1 MVVTQLD
8 THCARPSDL
17 DAWQTWCTVEP
28 RELASLA
35 VPWVNL
41 PEDCFLHGLKSRF
54 VSPSKRWY
62 SPDGERIYTWDG
74 EHGGEVE
81 VFNKR
86 GRHLGV
92 AHPVTREM
100 IKPAVRGRRIDV

>member
-1 MVVTQLD
+1 MG
-8 THCARPSDL
+8 R
-17 DAWQTWCTVEP
+17 
-28 RELASLA
+28 LASPL

-41 PEDCFLHGLKSRF
+41 PPNCFLHGLRSKF
-54 VSPSKRWY
+54 LYGQKRWY
-62 SPDGERIYTWDG
+62 SSDGERIYTWDG

-92 AHPVTREM
+92 QHPVTQEL
-100 IKPAVRGRRIDV
+100 IKPAVRGRSIDV

>member
-1 MVVTQLD
+1 MLRRLAQAG
-8 THCARPSDL
+8 ARWG
-17 DAWQTWCTVEP
+17 A

-41 PEDCFLHGLKSRF
+41 PDNCFLHGLKARY
-54 VSPSKRWY
+54 VHPTKRWF

-92 AHPVTREM
+92 AHPVSGEM